1 MNLLDG
7 LTCTVV
13 VRGTDPVLRDHRVHG
28 TRILPGVSFLDM
40 IYRILRARGVDTSRV
55 ELRRVL
61 FRNPVAA
68 GPDFD
73 TELRL
78 EFSAD
83 AEGHRILVTGT
94 RRPTGETEPVL
105 DCRLHLDVPFPAEA
119 VDLPALRA
127 GLPRTADMADL
138 YALVRRTG
146 IEHGAFMR
154 ARGTLHVGDRELLAD
169 LALDPEAAAYADYF
183 HLHPA
188 ALDSSTLLPTQFAAA
203 GAGEG
208 ARPYIPMLIDSFRAR
223 GPLGSRTL
231 VHATP
236 PRATGPDGDLTT
248 CDLRFLDADGAVRLW
263 LRGLTSKRV
272 REEDAIT
279 RLEGAPRAA
288 APAAAAQAGPAPDRR
303 TAASLV
309 RGLLAERLGRTAFD
323 EEAGFYELGLDSTAL
338 LGIAADLERAYGT
351 DFSPTLLFEHSTFD
365 DLVAYLG
372 AYELPAGGARPAAGA
387 PQEHAADEDAGG
399 DAPAEVVWFEPRW
412 RDAPL
417 PPAPVPAPQ
426 PAPVLTVDPRTGYD
440 AEALLTGHGAA
451 DVLWVPADPHDVEG
465 EAVALTRFAAALL
478 RTRRGPARIV
488 CHVPPGAEASAV
500 SGLLHTLRR
509 EQPGVRAAVVCSPE
523 RADALAELAAGV
535 PDTEVRYEAGGRQV
549 REVVP
554 VPAPDRPAALR
565 DRGVYLITGGLGGV
579 GLSLARHL
587 ARTVRARL
595 VLCGRTAG
603 DSARTAALTAELTTL
618 GAEVQVVAAD
628 VSRAEDVHRVVGLAL
643 SRYGALHGVVHAA
656 GVLRDGLVAGKSAAD
671 VRAVLA
677 PKVTG
682 ARLLYEATREAG
694 PDFLV
699 LCSSTAGAWGNRG
712 QADYACANAFLDR
725 FAEGRPGVVSIG
737 WPAWSDGGMP
747 LDDRALRRMGLRG
760 MDTPTAVDIM
770 LRAVGSGRPHLVALV
785 GSASEITER
794 FTPAVPSAPAAPA
807 VPSAPA
813 PAPAAPAAPEAA
825 ASGAAAPASHPPA
838 APDRAG
844 DADGADDAIAV
855 VGISGRYPGARTLD
869 AFWENLKA
877 GRDGITEVPADRW
890 DHRAIHS
897 DAKGVPGR
905 SYGRWGGFVDGID
918 EFDAAFFHISPNE
931 AAVLDP
937 QERLFLQEAWH
948 AFEEAGH
955 APSAWRGRSVGV
967 FAGVMY
973 NQYQLHGAG
982 GEPGLVPSSFSAS
995 IANRVSYFLDLKGP
1009 SIALDTMCSSS
1020 LTALHLAVE
1029 AIRRGA
1035 CEAALAGG
1043 VNLHVHPN
1051 KYLLLSQ
1058 SSFLST
1064 DGRCRAFGEGG
1075 DGYVPGEGVGVV
1087 LLRPLRDALR
1097 DGDHVHAVIRGTAL
1111 NHGGRTGGFSVPDP
1125 ASQAALVRDSLT
1137 AAGVDPADLGYL
1149 EAHGTGTS
1157 LGDPIEITALERA
1170 FDALGAGRGPWPIG
1184 SVKSNIGHL
1193 ESAAGIAALTK
1204 VVLQM
1209 RHRTLAPSL
1218 HAERLNPAVDWEG
1231 SRFRVQR
1238 TPAPWNA
1245 PAGAPL
1251 TAAVSSFG
1259 AGGANAHVVL
1269 AEHPAV
1275 PGPQAPEEDRPRL
1288 FVLSAKD
1295 AARLDETV
1303 AGMLAHLDRADRA
1316 DRGADPALLER
1327 IITEAVGL
1335 RADPGEPFAELGLD
1349 YPRLTALARRVEE
1362 EFGVRLPIDAGTT
1375 PAELAH
1381 RLAGA
1386 GAGSGT
1392 GTDPAALAFTLWS
1405 GRDHLDERLAVV
1417 ATTAAEFAEALR
1429 TGKGCHR
1436 GRRRRGAAPVHGGD
1450 LHELARA
1457 WVDGAA
1463 ITLPAP
1469 DRPRR
1474 LSLPGYPFARDRHW
1488 VATTRTPS
1496 AAPPDAPQEVEL
1508 PDGHVFGERISPA
1521 RQPWLADHTV
1531 DGAVLV
1537 PGTYFVDLALRAGA
1551 RLNCPR
1557 IAELVTH
1564 TPLAATEA
1572 DLRLVADLP
1581 GPDGTRA
1588 FAVHART
1595 GEGGWTSHVTG
1606 VLSPSPEE
1614 PPAPAAVPADAEEID
1629 VTGLYRTLTGY
1640 GPAFRGLH
1648 GARRTADAVFADIAV
1663 PGAAAGGAPGAHALH
1678 PVLLDAALH
1687 TVALTSALDGDSPYL
1702 PFAWSGVRVHAP
1714 AATAAR
1720 VRLVHHR
1727 PDTVGLL
1734 LTDQAGAPVASVD
1747 SVVLRRA
1754 GAPDEPLHHVE
1765 WLPVEAPE
1773 PPPGA
1778 RCAVVGPDPE
1788 GIGAALEAAGA
1799 EVVRAADLDALA
1811 DVPPVVVLPVPAAPA
1826 GPAEASRAARALAA
1840 EVLDR
1845 LRQWLDGRRFASAR
1859 LVFATTAPGP
1869 ATAAAWGLVRSAQ
1882 SEHPGRFGLVDAED
1896 PAPLLRALGS
1906 DEPHLRLCDGQVLGA
1921 RLVRVPAAPAAPAPA
1936 PLAEGTVLVTGASG
1950 ALAGPV
1956 VRHLVERHGVRD
1968 LLLVSRSGAVPA
1980 GLDGLDARVESAAC
1994 DVADR
1999 AALRTLLAGRRVAM
2013 AVHAAGVLDDGVV
2026 TALDAARLERVLRP
2040 KTEGAAHLAELL
2052 PEAQLVLFSSAAG
2065 VLGGPGQGNYAAAN
2079 AFLDAL
2085 ARQHAAAGRRAVSV
2099 AWGPWALD
2107 AGMAADRDRLARGGI
2122 EPLPTGAALALLDAA
2137 LAGPHPAVTAL
2148 RLARGPAT
2156 AVPHVLRSL
2165 VRTPEA
2171 APAADPGLAG
2181 LAPDERRARLSA
2193 LVRGQAAAVLGYA
2206 DAGRIE
2212 SDRSFQELGFDSLS
2226 SIEFRNRLGAAL
2238 GLTLE
2243 ATLVFDHPTP
2253 ADLAAHLDERF
2264 AGESGATDL
2273 PTLFAAFDR
2282 LAAALTA
2289 AAADDVSRDRT
2300 AERVRGLLDQLTPR
2314 TATESV
2320 TAFASATDD
2329 EVFALIDAELG
2340 SPLPGLEERSR

>member
-1 MNLLDG
+1 MNPLDG
-7 LTCTVV
+7 LTCSVV

-73 TELRL
+73 TELRV
-78 EFSAD
+78 EFTAD
-83 AEGHRILVTGT
+83 ADADADGYRVSVTGT

-119 VDLPALRA
+119 VDLSALRA
-127 GLPRTADMADL
+127 GMPRTADMADL

-146 IEHGAFMR
+146 IEHGEFMR
-154 ARGTLHVGDRELLAD
+154 ARGTLRVGDRELLAD
-169 LALDPEAAAYADYF
+169 LSLGPEAAAYADYF

-188 ALDSSTLLPTQFAAA
+188 ALDSSTLLPTQFATA
-203 GAGEG
+203 GAGTA

-223 GPLGSRTL
+223 GPVGDRTL

-236 PRATGPDGDLTT
+236 PRATGPAGDLTT
-248 CDLRFLDADGAVRLW
+248 CDLRFLDADGGVLLW

-279 RLEGAPRAA
+279 RLDGSPRAA
-288 APAAAAQAGPAPDRR
+288 EPSGTAPSGAMPFGE
-303 TAASLV
+303 TSASLV
-309 RGLLAERLGRTAFD
+309 HGLLAERLGRAEFD

-338 LGIAADLERAYGT
+338 LGMAADLERAYGT
-351 DFSPTLLFEHSTFD
+351 DFSPTLLFEHSSFAA
-365 DLVAYLG
+365 LVEYLG
-372 AYELPAGGARPAAGA
+372 AYELPEGGARQGVGA
-387 PQEHAADEDAGG
+387 PQEQGVREDV
-399 DAPAEVVWFEPRW
+399 PAEVVWFEPHW

-417 PPAPVPAPQ
+417 PPAPAPAP
-426 PAPVLTVDPRTGYD
+426 ASVLTVDARTARD
-440 AEALLTGHGAA
+440 WAALLTEHDAS
-451 DVLWVPADPHDVEG
+451 DVLWTPADSQDVEG
-465 EAVALTRFAAALL
+465 EAVALTGFAAALL
-478 RTRRGPARIV
+478 GNRRSPVRIV
-488 CHVPPGAEASAV
+488 CHLPLGAAASAV
-500 SGLLHTLRR
+500 AGLLRTLHR

-535 PDTEVRYEAGGRQV
+535 PDGEVRYEAGRRMV
-549 REVVP
+549 REILP
-554 VPAPDRPAALR
+554 TPAPAHPARLR
-565 DRGVYLITGGLGGV
+565 ERGVYLITGGLGGV

-595 VLCGRTAG
+595 VLCGRTAN
-603 DSARTAALTAELTTL
+603 DSAATAALSAELTAL
-618 GAEVQVVAAD
+618 GAEVQVVGAD
-628 VSRAEDVHRVVGLAL
+628 VSRAEDVRRVVDGAL
-643 SRYGALHGVVHAA
+643 SRFGALDGVVHAA
-656 GVLRDGLVAGKSAAD
+656 GVLRDGLIAGKSAAD

-682 ARLLYEATREAG
+682 TRLLYEATRDLG
-694 PDFLV
+694 LDFLV
-699 LCSSTAGAWGNRG
+699 LCSSTAAAWGNQG
-712 QADYACANAFLDR
+712 QADYACANAFLDG
-725 FAEGRPGVVSIG
+725 FAEGKPGVVSIG
-737 WPAWSDGGMP
+737 WPGWSDGGMR
-747 LDDRALRRMGLRG
+747 LDDRALRRMGLKA

-770 LRAVGSGRPHLVALV
+770 LRAAGSGRPHLVALV
-785 GSASEITER
+785 GSAAEITER
-794 FTPAVPSAPAAPA
+794 FTPAVPVPA
-807 VPSAPA
+807 VPAAAVTAVTAPA
-813 PAPAAPAAPEAA
+813 TPLP
-825 ASGAAAPASHPPA
+825 G
-838 APDRAG
+838 APDGTG
-844 DADGADDAIAV
+844 DEDDAIAV

-869 AFWENLKA
+869 EFWENLKA

-897 DAKGVPGR
+897 DSKGVPGR

-918 EFDAAFFHISPNE
+918 EFDAVFFHISPNE

-973 NQYQLHGAG
+973 NQYQLHGVRE
-982 GEPGLVPSSFSAS
+982 EPGLVPSSFSAS

-1029 AIRRGA
+1029 AIRRGE

-1111 NHGGRTGGFSVPDP
+1111 NHGGHTGGFSVPDP

-1137 AAGVDPADLGYL
+1137 GAGVDPADLGYL

-1157 LGDPIEITALERA
+1157 LGDPIEVTALERA
-1170 FDALGAGRGPWPIG
+1170 FDAVGAGRGPWPIG

-1209 RHRTLAPSL
+1209 RHRELVPSL
-1218 HAERLNPAVDWEG
+1218 HAEPLNPAVDWAG

-1238 TPAPWNA
+1238 TLEPWN
-1245 PAGAPL
+1245 PPTGAPL
-1251 TAAVSSFG
+1251 TAAISSFG

-1269 AEHPAV
+1269 AEHPVARDS
-1275 PGPQAPEEDRPRL
+1275 QAPEEDRPRL

-1295 AARLDETV
+1295 ATRLDETV
-1303 AGMLAHLDRADRA
+1303 ARLLAHLDRDGRRA
-1316 DRGADPALLER
+1316 GPDALQR
-1327 IITEAVGL
+1327 ILTEVVGFPV
-1335 RADPGEPFAELGLD
+1335 DPGEPLAELGLD
-1349 YPRLTALARRVEE
+1349 YPRLSRLARRVEV
-1362 EFGVRLPIDAGTT
+1362 EFGVRLRVDGGTT
-1375 PAELAH
+1375 PAELTR
-1381 RLAGA
+1381 RLT
-1386 GAGSGT
+1386 GT
-1392 GTDPAALAFTLWS
+1392 GGGVDPAALAFTLWS

-1417 ATTAAEFAEALR
+1417 ATTTAEFADALR
-1429 TGKGCHR
+1429 TGTGWHR
-1436 GRRRRGAAPVHGGD
+1436 GRRRRSAAPVHGDD
-1450 LHELARA
+1450 LRELARG
-1457 WVDGAA
+1457 WVEGAA
-1463 ITLPAP
+1463 ISLPAP
-1469 DRPRR
+1469 DRPQR
-1474 LSLPGYPFARDRHW
+1474 LSLPGYPFARERHW
-1488 VATTRTPS
+1488 VDTTRTPS
-1496 AAPPDAPQEVEL
+1496 GSSPGAAEEVEL
-1508 PDGHVFGERISPA
+1508 PDGHVFSTRISTA
-1521 RQPWLADHTV
+1521 ERPWLADHTV
-1531 DGAVLV
+1531 DGVVLV

-1551 RLNCPR
+1551 RLHCPR

-1564 TPLAATEA
+1564 TPLASCVA
-1572 DLRLVADLP
+1572 DLRLVVDLAE
-1581 GPDGTRA
+1581 PDGTRA
-1588 FAVHART
+1588 FRIHART
-1595 GEGGWTSHVTG
+1595 GDGGWTSHATG
-1606 VLSPSPEE
+1606 VLAPAPEE
-1614 PPAPAAVPADAEEID
+1614 PPAAPALPGDAEELD
-1629 VTGLYRTLTGY
+1629 VTRLYATLTGY
-1640 GPAFRGLH
+1640 GPAFRGLRR
-1648 GARRTADAVFADIAV
+1648 AWRTADAVFAEVVV
-1663 PGAAAGGAPGAHALH
+1663 PDGDPGAHALH

-1714 AATAAR
+1714 GATAAR
-1720 VRLVHHR
+1720 VRVVHHR
-1727 PDTVGLL
+1727 ADAVELL
-1734 LTDQAGAPVASVD
+1734 LTDHAGAPVASVD

-1754 GAPDEPLHHVE
+1754 DAPVEPLHHVE
-1765 WLPVEAPE
+1765 WLPVETPE
-1773 PPPGA
+1773 PSPGA
-1778 RCAVVGPDPE
+1778 RYAVVGPDPD
-1788 GIGAALEAAGA
+1788 GIGAALEASGA
-1799 EVVRAADLDALA
+1799 QLVRAEELDALA
-1811 DVPPVVVLPVPAAPA
+1811 DVPPVVVLPVPAAPSGA
-1826 GPAEASRAARALAA
+1826 AEGASAARALTT
-1840 EVLDR
+1840 EVLGR
-1845 LRQWLDGRRFASAR
+1845 LQQWLSDQRFASAR
-1859 LVFATTAPGP
+1859 LVLLTTAPGL

-1882 SEHPGRFGLVDAED
+1882 SEHPGRFGLVDAVD
-1896 PAPLLRALGS
+1896 LAPLHRALGS
-1906 DEPHLRLCDGQVLGA
+1906 DEPHLRLLDGRVLGA
-1921 RLVRVPAAPAAPAPA
+1921 RLVRVPAAAPAPE
-1936 PLAEGTVLVTGASG
+1936 PRPTGTVLVTGASG

-1968 LLLVSRSGAVPA
+1968 LLLVSRSGRVPA
-1980 GLDGLDARVESAAC
+1980 GLAGLDARVEAAAC

-1999 AALRTLLAGRRVAM
+1999 AALETLLAGRRVTM

-2026 TALDAARLERVLRP
+2026 TALDAERLERVLRP
-2040 KTEGAAHLAELL
+2040 KTEGAAHLDELL
-2052 PEAQLVLFSSAAG
+2052 PEAELVLFSSVAG

-2085 ARQHAAAGRRAVSV
+2085 ARQRAASGRRAVSV

-2122 EPLPTGAALALLDAA
+2122 EPLPTEAALGLLDAA
-2137 LAGPHPAVTAL
+2137 LAGPHPAVTVL
-2148 RLARGPAT
+2148 RLGRGPA
-2156 AVPHVLRSL
+2156 AVVPHVLRSL
-2165 VRTPEA
+2165 VRTPA
-2171 APAADPGLAG
+2171 AAGVADPGLAHLG
-2181 LAPDERRARLSA
+2181 PDERRARLSA

-2206 DAGRIE
+2206 DATMIE

-2226 SIEFRNRLGAAL
+2226 SIEFRNRLGAAV
-2238 GLTLE
+2238 GLSLE

-2253 ADLAAHLDERF
+2253 ADLVTHLDERF
-2264 AGESGATDL
+2264 AGESEATDL

-2289 AAADDVSRDRT
+2289 AATDDVSRDRT
-2300 AERVRGLLDQLTPR
+2300 ADRVRGLLDHLTPH
-2314 TATESV
+2314 TATEPV
-2320 TAFASATDD
+2320 TTFASATDD

>member
-1 MNLLDG
+1 MNALDG

-68 GPDFD
+68 GPDFE
-73 TELRL
+73 TELRV
-78 EFSAD
+78 EFAAD
-83 AEGHRILVTGT
+83 AGAHRVSVTGI
-94 RRPTGETEPVL
+94 RRPSGETEPVL
-105 DCRLHLDVPFPAEA
+105 DCRLHLDVPFPAET
-119 VDLPALRA
+119 VDLSALRA
-127 GLPRTADMADL
+127 GTPRTADMADL

-146 IEHGAFMR
+146 IEHGEFMR
-154 ARGTLHVGDRELLAD
+154 ARGTLHVGDDELLAD
-169 LALDPEAAAYADYF
+169 LSLGPEAAAYADYF

-188 ALDSSTLLPTQFAAA
+188 ALDSSTLLPTQFATATA
-203 GAGEG
+203 GAGAG
-208 ARPYIPMLIDSFRAR
+208 AGAGRPYIPMLIDSFRAR
-223 GPLGSRTL
+223 GPVGARTL

-236 PRATGPDGDLTT
+236 PRATGPAGDLTT
-248 CDLRFLDADGAVRLW
+248 CDLRFLDADGGVLLS

-279 RLEGAPRAA
+279 RLDGHPRAA
-288 APAAAAQAGPAPDRR
+288 EPAPAAPEGAATTGE

-309 RGLLAERLGRTAFD
+309 RGLLAERLGRTEFD

-351 DFSPTLLFEHSTFD
+351 DFSPTLLFEHSSSAA
-365 DLVAYLG
+365 LVEHLG
-372 AYELPAGGARPAAGA
+372 AYALPEGGSRRTGGAPR
-387 PQEHAADEDAGG
+387 DEDDVRE
-399 DAPAEVVWFEPRW
+399 DAPAEVVWFEPHW

-417 PPAPVPAPQ
+417 PPASAPAP
-426 PAPVLTVDPRTGYD
+426 ASVLAVDASTRRD
-440 AEALLTGHGAA
+440 WAALLTEQDAS
-451 DVLWVPADPHDVEG
+451 DVLWTPADPQDVEG
-465 EAVALTRFAAALL
+465 EAVLLTGFAAAVL
-478 RTRRGPARIV
+478 RTRRGPVRIV
-488 CHVPPGAEASAV
+488 CHLPLGAAASAV
-500 SGLLHTLRR
+500 TGLLRTLHR
-509 EQPGVRAAVVCSPE
+509 EQPGVRAAVVCSAE

-535 PDTEVRYEAGGRQV
+535 PDAEVRYEAGRRLV
-549 REVVP
+549 REILP
-554 VPAPDRPAALR
+554 VPAPDRPARLR
-565 DRGVYLITGGLGGV
+565 ERGVYLITGGLGGV
-579 GLSLARHL
+579 GLALARYL

-595 VLCGRTAG
+595 VLCGRTAAG
-603 DSARTAALTAELTTL
+603 SPAAAALSAELAAL
-618 GAEVQVVAAD
+618 GAEVEVVGAD
-628 VSRAEDVHRVVGLAL
+628 VSRAEDVRRLVDRAL
-643 SRYGALHGVVHAA
+643 TRFGALHGVVHAA
-656 GVLRDGLVAGKSAAD
+656 GVLRDGMIAGKSAAD

-682 ARLLYEATREAG
+682 TRLLYEATRPLG
-694 PDFLV
+694 LDFLV
-699 LCSSTAGAWGNRG
+699 LCSSTAAAWGNQG
-712 QADYACANAFLDR
+712 QADYACANAFLDG
-725 FAEGRPGVVSIG
+725 FAQDRPGVVSIG
-737 WPAWSDGGMP
+737 WPGWSDGGMR
-747 LDDRALRRMGLRG
+747 LDDRALRRMGLTA

-785 GSASEITER
+785 GSAAEITER
-794 FTPAVPSAPAAPA
+794 FTPAAPVVA
-807 VPSAPA
+807 VTPEPA
-813 PAPAAPAAPEAA
+813 PATPVPEL
-825 ASGAAAPASHPPA
+825 SGGTHTNTNT
-838 APDRAG
+838 DTGTGTGTGTG
-844 DADGADDAIAV
+844 DEDDAIAI

-869 AFWENLKA
+869 AFWENLRA

-918 EFDAAFFHISPNE
+918 EFDAVFFHISPNE

-955 APSAWRGRSVGV
+955 APSTWRGRAVGV

-973 NQYQLHGAG
+973 NQYQLHGVRE
-982 GEPGLVPSSFSAS
+982 EPGLVPSSFSAS

-1029 AIRRGA
+1029 AIRRGE

-1064 DGRCRAFGEGG
+1064 DGRCRSFGEGG

-1111 NHGGRTGGFSVPDP
+1111 NHGGHTGGFSVPDP
-1125 ASQAALVRDSLT
+1125 ASQAALVRDSIT
-1137 AAGVDPADLGYL
+1137 AAGVAPDDLGYL

-1170 FDALGAGRGPWPIG
+1170 FDAVGAGRGPWPIG
-1184 SVKSNIGHL
+1184 SVKSNVGHL

-1209 RHRTLAPSL
+1209 RHRELVPSL
-1218 HAERLNPAVDWEG
+1218 HADPLNPAVNWAA

-1238 TPAPWNA
+1238 ALEPWNP

-1251 TAAVSSFG
+1251 TAAISSFG

-1269 AEHPAV
+1269 SEHPV
-1275 PGPQAPEEDRPRL
+1275 PRGPQAPEGDRPRL

-1295 AARLDETV
+1295 AARLDESV
-1303 AGMLAHLDRADRA
+1303 AQLLAHLDRAG
-1316 DRGADPALLER
+1316 RGAEPDALER
-1327 IITEAVGL
+1327 ILTEVVGFPV
-1335 RADPGEPFAELGLD
+1335 DPGEPFAELGLD
-1349 YPRLTALARRVEE
+1349 YPRLSRLARRIEE
-1362 EFGVRLPIDAGTT
+1362 EFGVRIRVDGGTT
-1375 PAELAH
+1375 PAELTA

-1386 GAGSGT
+1386 GSAV
-1392 GTDPAALAFTLWS
+1392 DPAALAFTLWS

-1417 ATTAAEFAEALR
+1417 ATTTAEFADALR
-1429 TGKGCHR
+1429 TGTGCHR
-1436 GRRRRGAAPVHGGD
+1436 GRRRRSAAPARGD
-1450 LHELARA
+1450 DLRELAAA
-1457 WVDGAA
+1457 WAEGAA
-1463 ITLPAP
+1463 ITLPVP

-1474 LSLPGYPFARDRHW
+1474 ISLPGYPFARERHW
-1488 VATTRTPS
+1488 VDTGRTPS
-1496 AAPPDAPQEVEL
+1496 GSSPGAAGPLEAVEL
-1508 PDGHVFGERISPA
+1508 PDGHVFSTRISTA
-1521 RQPWLADHTV
+1521 ERPWLADHTV

-1537 PGTYFVDLALRAGA
+1537 PGTYFVDLALQGGA
-1551 RLNCPR
+1551 RLHCPR

-1564 TPLAATEA
+1564 TPLACDEA
-1572 DLRLVADLP
+1572 ELRLVVDLAE
-1581 GPDGTRA
+1581 PDGTRA
-1588 FAVHART
+1588 FRIHART
-1595 GEGGWTSHVTG
+1595 GDAGWTSHVTG
-1606 VLSPSPEE
+1606 VLAPAPEE
-1614 PPAPAAVPADAEEID
+1614 APATPALPADAEELD
-1629 VTGLYRTLTGY
+1629 VTRLYEKLTGY
-1640 GPAFRGLH
+1640 GPAFRGL
-1648 GARRTADAVFADIAV
+1648 RRAWRTGDAVFAEVVV
-1663 PGAAAGGAPGAHALH
+1663 PDGVPAADPGAHALH

-1714 AATAAR
+1714 GATAAR
-1720 VRLVHHR
+1720 VRVTHHR
-1727 PDTVGLL
+1727 PDAVELR
-1734 LTDQAGAPVASVD
+1734 LTDHTGAPVASVD

-1754 GAPDEPLHHVE
+1754 DAPAEPLHHVE
-1765 WLPVEAPE
+1765 WLPVAIPE
-1773 PPPGA
+1773 PSPAA
-1778 RCAVVGPDPE
+1778 RYAVVGADPD
-1788 GIGAALEAAGA
+1788 GFGAALEAAGA
-1799 EVVRAADLDALA
+1799 QLVRAADLDALT
-1811 DVPPVVVLPVPAAPA
+1811 DVPPVVVLPVAAVPSGA
-1826 GPAEASRAARALAA
+1826 SEEAAARALTT
-1840 EVLDR
+1840 EVLGR
-1845 LRQWLDGRRFASAR
+1845 LQQWLADQRFASAR
-1859 LVFATTAPGP
+1859 LVLVTAAPGP

-1896 PAPLLRALGS
+1896 LAPLHRALGS
-1906 DEPHLRLCDGQVLGA
+1906 DEPHLRLLDGQVLGA
-1921 RLVRVPAAPAAPAPA
+1921 RLVRVPAGAPATGPRPA
-1936 PLAEGTVLVTGASG
+1936 GTVLVTGASG

-1968 LLLVSRSGAVPA
+1968 LLLVSRSGRAPA
-1980 GLDGLDARVESAAC
+1980 GLDGLDARVETAAC

-1999 AALRTLLAGRRVAM
+1999 AALETLLAGRRVTM

-2026 TALDAARLERVLRP
+2026 TALDAERLERVLRP
-2040 KTEGAAHLAELL
+2040 KTAGAAHLDALL
-2052 PEAQLVLFSSAAG
+2052 PDAELVLFSSVAG

-2085 ARQHAAAGRRAVSV
+2085 ARQRAASGRRAVSV

-2122 EPLPTGAALALLDAA
+2122 EPLPTEVALGLLDAA

-2148 RLARGPAT
+2148 RLVRGPAT

-2165 VRTPEA
+2165 LRAPEA
-2171 APAADPGLAG
+2171 APAADPGLAHLG
-2181 LAPDERRARLSA
+2181 PDERRARLSA

-2206 DAGRIE
+2206 DAAMIE

-2226 SIEFRNRLGAAL
+2226 SIEFRNRLGAAV
-2238 GLTLE
+2238 GLSLE

-2253 ADLAAHLDERF
+2253 ADLVAHLDERF
-2264 AGESGATDL
+2264 AGASEATDL

-2289 AAADDVSRDRT
+2289 AATDEVSRDRT
-2300 AERVRGLLDQLTPR
+2300 AERVRGLLDHLTPH
-2314 TATESV
+2314 TATEPV
-2320 TAFASATDD
+2320 IGFAQATDD

>member
-1 MNLLDG
+1 MTLLDG
-7 LTCTVV
+7 LTCSVV

-73 TELRL
+73 TELRV
-78 EFSAD
+78 EFAAD
-83 AEGHRILVTGT
+83 ADGYRVSVTGT
-94 RRPTGETEPVL
+94 RRPSGETEPVL

-119 VDLPALRA
+119 VDLSALRA
-127 GLPRTADMADL
+127 GLPLEADMADL

-146 IEHGAFMR
+146 IEHGEFMR
-154 ARGTLHVGDRELLAD
+154 ARGTLHVGEQELLAD
-169 LALDPEAAAYADYF
+169 LSLGPEAAAYAEYF

-188 ALDSSTLLPTQFAAA
+188 ALDSSTLLPTQFATA
-203 GAGEG
+203 GAGEA

-223 GPLGSRTL
+223 GPVGDRTL

-236 PRATGPDGDLTT
+236 PRATGPAGDLTT
-248 CDLRFLDADGAVRLW
+248 CDLRFFDADGGVLLW

-279 RLEGAPRAA
+279 RLDGPARAA
-288 APAAAAQAGPAPDRR
+288 EPSGIAPAGAALDGE
-303 TAASLV
+303 TTASLV
-309 RGLLAERLGRTAFD
+309 RGLLAERLGRDGFD

-351 DFSPTLLFEHSTFD
+351 DFSPTLLFEHSSFEA
-365 DLVAYLG
+365 LVEYLG
-372 AYELPAGGARPAAGA
+372 GYELPEGGAREAAGA
-387 PQEHAADEDAGG
+387 PQEQDVPEDVRE
-399 DAPAEVVWFEPRW
+399 DVPAEVVWFAPRW

-417 PPAPVPAPQ
+417 PPAPAPDPA
-426 PAPVLTVDPRTGYD
+426 AVLTVDARTGRD
-440 AEALLTGHGAA
+440 WAALLTGHDAG
-451 DVLWVPADPHDVEG
+451 DVLWTPADPQDVEG
-465 EAVALTRFAAALL
+465 EAVALTGFAAALL
-478 RTRRGPARIV
+478 RNRRSPVRIV
-488 CHVPPGAEASAV
+488 CHLPLGAAASAV
-500 SGLLHTLRR
+500 SGLLRTLHR

-535 PDTEVRYEAGGRQV
+535 PDMEVRYEAGRRQV
-549 REVVP
+549 REILP
-554 VPAPDRPAALR
+554 APAPDRPARLR
-565 DRGVYLITGGLGGV
+565 ERGVYLITGGLGGV

-603 DSARTAALTAELTTL
+603 DSARTAALSAELTAL
-618 GAEVQVVAAD
+618 GAEVQVVGAD
-628 VSRAEDVHRVVGLAL
+628 ICRAEDVRRVVDLAL
-643 SRYGALHGVVHAA
+643 SRFGALDGVVHAA
-656 GVLRDGLVAGKSAAD
+656 GVLRDGLIAGKSAAD
-671 VRAVLA
+671 IRAVLA

-682 ARLLYEATREAG
+682 TRLLYEATRDLG
-694 PDFLV
+694 LDFLV
-699 LCSSTAGAWGNRG
+699 LCSSTAAAWGNQG

-725 FAEGRPGVVSIG
+725 FAEGKPGVVSIG
-737 WPAWSDGGMP
+737 WPGWSDGGMP
-747 LDDRALRRMGLRG
+747 LDDRALRRMGLRA

-770 LRAVGSGRPHLVALV
+770 LRAAGSGRPHLVALV
-785 GSASEITER
+785 GSAAEITER
-794 FTPAVPSAPAAPA
+794 FTPAV
-807 VPSAPA
+807 
-813 PAPAAPAAPEAA
+813 AAPAAAVPAVPEAA
-825 ASGAAAPASHPPA
+825 VTAVTAPATSQPA
-838 APDRAG
+838 ACDGTG
-844 DADGADDAIAV
+844 DEDDAIAV

-869 AFWENLKA
+869 EFWENLKD

-918 EFDAAFFHISPNE
+918 EFDAVFFHISPNE

-973 NQYQLHGAG
+973 NQYQLHGVRA
-982 GEPGLVPSSFSAS
+982 EPGLVPSSFSAS

-1009 SIALDTMCSSS
+1009 SIALDSMCSSS

-1029 AIRRGA
+1029 AIRRGE

-1111 NHGGRTGGFSVPDP
+1111 NHGGHTGGFSVPDP

-1170 FDALGAGRGPWPIG
+1170 FDAVGAGRGPWPIG

-1209 RHRTLAPSL
+1209 RHRALAPSL
-1218 HAERLNPAVDWEG
+1218 HAEPLNPAVDWAG

-1238 TPAPWNA
+1238 TLEPWNPPADA
-1245 PAGAPL
+1245 PR
-1251 TAAVSSFG
+1251 TAAISSFG

-1269 AEHPAV
+1269 AEHPLAR
-1275 PGPQAPEEDRPRL
+1275 GPQAPEEARPQL

-1295 AARLDETV
+1295 ATRLDETV
-1303 AGMLAHLDRADRA
+1303 ARMLAHLDRAG
-1316 DRGADPALLER
+1316 RGAGPEALER
-1327 IITEAVGL
+1327 ILTEVVGFPV
-1335 RADPGEPFAELGLD
+1335 DPGEPFAELGLD
-1349 YPRLTALARRVEE
+1349 YPRLTRLARRIEE
-1362 EFGVRLPIDAGTT
+1362 ECGVRLHVDGGTT
-1375 PAELAH
+1375 PAELTR
-1381 RLAGA
+1381 RLT
-1386 GAGSGT
+1386 GT
-1392 GTDPAALAFTLWS
+1392 GGGVDPAALAFTLWS

-1417 ATTAAEFAEALR
+1417 ATTTAEFADALR
-1429 TGKGCHR
+1429 TGTGRYR
-1436 GRRRRGAAPVHGGD
+1436 GRRHRSAAPVHGDD
-1450 LHELARA
+1450 LHELARG
-1457 WVDGAA
+1457 WVEGAA
-1463 ITLPAP
+1463 VSLPAP

-1474 LSLPGYPFARDRHW
+1474 LSLPGYPFARERHW
-1488 VATTRTPS
+1488 VTTTRTPS
-1496 AAPPDAPQEVEL
+1496 GSSPGAAEEVEL
-1508 PDGHVFGERISPA
+1508 PDGHVFSERLSTA
-1521 RQPWLADHTV
+1521 EQPWLADHTV
-1531 DGAVLV
+1531 DGVVLV
-1537 PGTYFVDLALRAGA
+1537 PGTYFIDLALRAGA
-1551 RLNCPR
+1551 RLHCPR

-1564 TPLAATEA
+1564 TPLASGEA
-1572 DLRLVADLP
+1572 DLRLVADLAE
-1581 GPDGTRA
+1581 PDGTRA
-1588 FAVHART
+1588 FRIHART
-1595 GEGGWTSHVTG
+1595 GDGGWTSHVTG
-1606 VLSPSPEE
+1606 VLAPAPEE
-1614 PPAPAAVPADAEEID
+1614 PEASPALPADAEELD
-1629 VTGLYRTLTGY
+1629 VTRLYETLTGY
-1640 GPAFRGLH
+1640 GPAFRGLRR
-1648 GARRTADAVFADIAV
+1648 AWRTADAAFADVAV
-1663 PGAAAGGAPGAHALH
+1663 PDGVADSGPGAHALH
-1678 PVLLDAALH
+1678 PALLDAALH

-1714 AATAAR
+1714 GATAAR

-1727 PDTVGLL
+1727 ADAVGLL
-1734 LTDQAGAPVASVD
+1734 LTDHAGAPVASVD

-1754 GAPDEPLHHVE
+1754 DAPAEPLHQVE
-1765 WLPVEAPE
+1765 WLPVETPE
-1773 PPPGA
+1773 PSPGA
-1778 RCAVVGPDPE
+1778 RYAVVGPDPE
-1788 GIGAALEAAGA
+1788 GIGAALAASGA
-1799 EVVRAADLDALA
+1799 RLVRAADLDALT
-1811 DVPPVVVLPVPAAPA
+1811 DVPPVVVLPVQAAPSGA
-1826 GPAEASRAARALAA
+1826 AEGAAAARALTT
-1840 EVLDR
+1840 EVLG
-1845 LRQWLDGRRFASAR
+1845 LLQQWLAGRRFASAR
-1859 LVFATTAPGP
+1859 LVLVTTAPGL

-1882 SEHPGRFGLVDAED
+1882 SEHPGSFGLVDAED
-1896 PAPLLRALGS
+1896 LAPLPRALGS
-1906 DEPHLRLCDGQVLGA
+1906 DEPHLRLVDGRVLGA
-1921 RLVRVPAAPAAPAPA
+1921 RLVRVPAAGPAPA
-1936 PLAEGTVLVTGASG
+1936 PRPAGTVLVTGASG

-1968 LLLVSRSGAVPA
+1968 LLLVSRSGRVPA
-1980 GLDGLDARVESAAC
+1980 GLADLDARVEAAAC

-1999 AALRTLLAGRRVAM
+1999 AALLTLLAGRRVTM

-2026 TALDAARLERVLRP
+2026 TALDADRLERVLRP
-2040 KTEGAAHLAELL
+2040 KTDGAAHLADLL
-2052 PEAQLVLFSSAAG
+2052 PEAELVLFSSVAG

-2085 ARQHAAAGRRAVSV
+2085 ARQRAAAGRRAVSV

-2107 AGMAADRDRLARGGI
+2107 EGMAADRDRLARGGI

-2148 RLARGPAT
+2148 RLGRGPA
-2156 AVPHVLRSL
+2156 AVVPHVLRSL
-2165 VRTPEA
+2165 VRTAAA
-2171 APAADPGLAG
+2171 APAADPGLARLG
-2181 LAPDERRARLSA
+2181 PDERRARLSA

-2206 DAGRIE
+2206 DAGLIE

-2226 SIEFRNRLGAAL
+2226 SIEFRNRLGTAV
-2238 GLTLE
+2238 GLSLE

-2253 ADLAAHLDERF
+2253 ADLVTHLDERF
-2264 AGESGATDL
+2264 TGESGATDL

-2289 AAADDVSRDRT
+2289 AATDDVSRDRT
-2300 AERVRGLLDQLTPR
+2300 ADRVRGLLDHLTPH
-2314 TATESV
+2314 TATEPA

>member
-1 MNLLDG
+1 MNPLDG
-7 LTCTVV
+7 LICSVV

-73 TELRL
+73 TELRV
-78 EFSAD
+78 EFTAD
-83 AEGHRILVTGT
+83 ADGHRVSVTGT

-119 VDLPALRA
+119 VDLSALRA
-127 GLPRTADMADL
+127 GMPRTADMADL

-146 IEHGAFMR
+146 IEHGEFMR

-169 LALDPEAAAYADYF
+169 LSLGPEAAPYADYF

-188 ALDSSTLLPTQFAAA
+188 ALDSSTLLPTQFATA
-203 GAGEG
+203 GADAA

-223 GPLGSRTL
+223 GPVGARTL

-236 PRATGPDGDLTT
+236 PRATGPAGDLTT
-248 CDLRFLDADGAVRLW
+248 CDLRFLDADGGVLLW

-279 RLEGAPRAA
+279 RLDGSPRAA
-288 APAAAAQAGPAPDRR
+288 EPTGTAPTGTAPTG
-303 TAASLV
+303 TAPTGTAPTGTAPTGTAPTGTVPVGETSASLV
-309 RGLLAERLGRTAFD
+309 RGLLAERLGRAEFD

-351 DFSPTLLFEHSTFD
+351 DFSPTLLFEHSSFGA
-365 DLVAYLG
+365 LVEYLG
-372 AYELPAGGARPAAGA
+372 PYELPEGGARQAVGA
-387 PQEHAADEDAGG
+387 PQEQDVREDV
-399 DAPAEVVWFEPRW
+399 PAEVVWFEPHW

-417 PPAPVPAPQ
+417 PPAPAPAP
-426 PAPVLTVDPRTGYD
+426 ASVLTVDARTSRD
-440 AEALLTGHGAA
+440 WAALLTEHDAS
-451 DVLWVPADPHDVEG
+451 DVLWTPADPQDVEG
-465 EAVALTRFAAALL
+465 EAVALTGFAAALL
-478 RTRRGPARIV
+478 RNRRSPVRIV
-488 CHVPPGAEASAV
+488 CHLPLGAAASAV
-500 SGLLHTLRR
+500 AGLLRTLHR

-535 PDTEVRYEAGGRQV
+535 PDVEVRYEAGRRTV
-549 REVVP
+549 REILP
-554 VPAPDRPAALR
+554 TPAPDHPARLR
-565 DRGVYLITGGLGGV
+565 ERGVYLITGGLGGV

-595 VLCGRTAG
+595 VLCGRTAA
-603 DSARTAALTAELTTL
+603 DSATTAALSAELTAL
-618 GAEVQVVAAD
+618 GAEVEVVGAD
-628 VSRAEDVHRVVGLAL
+628 VSRAEDVRRVVDRTL
-643 SRYGALHGVVHAA
+643 SRFGALDGVVHAA
-656 GVLRDGLVAGKSAAD
+656 GVLRDGLIAGKSAAD

-682 ARLLYEATREAG
+682 TRLLYEATRDLG
-694 PDFLV
+694 LDFLV
-699 LCSSTAGAWGNRG
+699 LCSSTAAAWGNQG
-712 QADYACANAFLDR
+712 QADYACANAFLDG

-737 WPAWSDGGMP
+737 WPGWSEGGMR
-747 LDDRALRRMGLRG
+747 LDDRALRRMGLKA

-770 LRAVGSGRPHLVALV
+770 LRAAGSGRSHLVALV
-785 GSASEITER
+785 GSAAEITER
-794 FTPAVPSAPAAPA
+794 FTPAVPAAAVTAVTAPATPL
-807 VPSAPA
+807 PG
-813 PAPAAPAAPEAA
+813 
-825 ASGAAAPASHPPA
+825 ASDGT
-838 APDRAG
+838 G
-844 DADGADDAIAV
+844 DEDDAIAV

-869 AFWENLKA
+869 EFWENLRA

-897 DAKGVPGR
+897 DSKGVPGR

-918 EFDAAFFHISPNE
+918 EFDAVFFHISPNE

-955 APSAWRGRSVGV
+955 APSAWRGRAVGV

-973 NQYQLHGAG
+973 NQYQLHGVRE
-982 GEPGLVPSSFSAS
+982 EPGLVPSSFSAS

-1029 AIRRGA
+1029 AIRRGE

-1111 NHGGRTGGFSVPDP
+1111 NHGGHTGGFSVPAP

-1137 AAGVDPADLGYL
+1137 GAGVDPADLGYL

-1157 LGDPIEITALERA
+1157 LGDPIEVTALERA
-1170 FDALGAGRGPWPIG
+1170 FDAVGAGRGPWPIG

-1209 RHRTLAPSL
+1209 RHRELAPSL
-1218 HAERLNPAVDWEG
+1218 HAEPLNPAVDWAG

-1238 TPAPWNA
+1238 TLEPWNP
-1245 PAGAPL
+1245 PADAPL
-1251 TAAVSSFG
+1251 TAAISSFG

-1269 AEHPAV
+1269 AEHPVA
-1275 PGPQAPEEDRPRL
+1275 PGPQTSEDNRARL

-1295 AARLDETV
+1295 AARLDESV
-1303 AGMLAHLDRADRA
+1303 ARLLAYLDRAG
-1316 DRGADPALLER
+1316 RGAGPEALER
-1327 IITEAVGL
+1327 ILTEVVGFP
-1335 RADPGEPFAELGLD
+1335 ADPGEPFAELGLD
-1349 YPRLTALARRVEE
+1349 YPRLSRLARRVEE
-1362 EFGVRLPIDAGTT
+1362 EFGVRLHVDGGTT
-1375 PAELAH
+1375 PAELTR
-1381 RLAGA
+1381 RLAG
-1386 GAGSGT
+1386 T
-1392 GTDPAALAFTLWS
+1392 GGGVDPAALAFTLWS

-1417 ATTAAEFAEALR
+1417 ATTTAEFADALR
-1429 TGKGCHR
+1429 TGTGQYR
-1436 GRRRRGAAPVHGGD
+1436 GRRRRSAAPAHGDD
-1450 LHELARA
+1450 LLELARA
-1457 WVDGAA
+1457 WVEGSA
-1463 ITLPAP
+1463 ISPPAP

-1474 LSLPGYPFARDRHW
+1474 LSLPGYPFARERHW
-1488 VATTRTPS
+1488 VDTTRTPS
-1496 AAPPDAPQEVEL
+1496 GSSPGAAEEVEL
-1508 PDGHVFGERISPA
+1508 PDGHVFSTRISTA
-1521 RQPWLADHTV
+1521 EQPWLADHTV
-1531 DGAVLV
+1531 DGVVLV

-1551 RLNCPR
+1551 RLHCPR

-1564 TPLAATEA
+1564 TPLASGEA
-1572 DLRLVADLP
+1572 DLRLVVDLAE
-1581 GPDGTRA
+1581 PDGTRA
-1588 FAVHART
+1588 FRIHART
-1595 GEGGWTSHVTG
+1595 GDGGWTSHVTG
-1606 VLSPSPEE
+1606 VLAPAPEE
-1614 PPAPAAVPADAEEID
+1614 PPAAPVLPGDAEELD
-1629 VTGLYRTLTGY
+1629 VTRLYETLTGY
-1640 GPAFRGLH
+1640 GPAFRGLRR
-1648 GARRTADAVFADIAV
+1648 AWRTADAVFAEVAV
-1663 PGAAAGGAPGAHALH
+1663 PDGDPGAHALH

-1714 AATAAR
+1714 GATAAR
-1720 VRLVHHR
+1720 VRVVHHR
-1727 PDTVGLL
+1727 ADAVELL
-1734 LTDQAGAPVASVD
+1734 LTDHAGAPVASVD

-1754 GAPDEPLHHVE
+1754 DAPAEPLHQVE
-1765 WLPVEAPE
+1765 WLPVETPE
-1773 PPPGA
+1773 PSPGA
-1778 RCAVVGPDPE
+1778 RYAVVGSDPE
-1788 GIGAALEAAGA
+1788 GIGAALEASGA
-1799 EVVRAADLDALA
+1799 QLVRAEDLDALT

-1826 GPAEASRAARALAA
+1826 GAAEAAPAARALTT
-1840 EVLDR
+1840 EVLG
-1845 LRQWLDGRRFASAR
+1845 LLQQWLAGPRFASAR
-1859 LVFATTAPGP
+1859 LVLVTTAPGL

-1896 PAPLLRALGS
+1896 LAPLHRALGS
-1906 DEPHLRLCDGQVLGA
+1906 DEPHLRLLDGRVLGA
-1921 RLVRVPAAPAAPAPA
+1921 RLVRVPAAAPAPE
-1936 PLAEGTVLVTGASG
+1936 PRPDGTVLVTGASG

-1968 LLLVSRSGAVPA
+1968 LLLVSRSGRVPA
-1980 GLDGLDARVESAAC
+1980 GLAGLDARVEAAAC

-1999 AALRTLLAGRRVAM
+1999 AALETLLAGRRVTM

-2026 TALDAARLERVLRP
+2026 TALDAERLERVLRP
-2040 KTEGAAHLAELL
+2040 KTDGAAHLDELL
-2052 PEAQLVLFSSAAG
+2052 PEAELVLFSSVAG

-2085 ARQHAAAGRRAVSV
+2085 ARRRAASGRRAVSV

-2107 AGMAADRDRLARGGI
+2107 EGMAADRDRLARGGI
-2122 EPLPTGAALALLDAA
+2122 EPLPTGAALGLLDAA
-2137 LAGPHPAVTAL
+2137 LAGPHPAVTVL
-2148 RLARGPAT
+2148 RLGRGPA
-2156 AVPHVLRSL
+2156 AVVPHVLRSL
-2165 VRTPEA
+2165 VRTPAA
-2171 APAADPGLAG
+2171 APAADPGLARLG
-2181 LAPDERRARLSA
+2181 PDERRARLSA
-2193 LVRGQAAAVLGYA
+2193 LVRGEAAAVLGYA
-2206 DAGRIE
+2206 DATMIE

-2226 SIEFRNRLGAAL
+2226 SIEFRNRLGTAV
-2238 GLTLE
+2238 GLSLE

-2253 ADLAAHLDERF
+2253 ADLVTHLGERF
-2264 AGESGATDL
+2264 AGESEATDL

-2289 AAADDVSRDRT
+2289 AATDDVSRDRT
-2300 AERVRGLLDQLTPR
+2300 AERVRGLLDHLTPH
-2314 TATESV
+2314 TATEPV

>member
-1 MNLLDG
+1 MNPLDG
-7 LTCTVV
+7 LTCSVV

-40 IYRILRARGVDTSRV
+40 IYRILGARGVDTSRV

-73 TELRL
+73 TELRV
-78 EFSAD
+78 EFTAD
-83 AEGHRILVTGT
+83 ADGYRVSVTGT

-119 VDLPALRA
+119 VDLSALRA
-127 GLPRTADMADL
+127 GMARTADMADL

-146 IEHGAFMR
+146 IEHGEFMR

-169 LALDPEAAAYADYF
+169 LSLGPEAAAYADYF

-188 ALDSSTLLPTQFAAA
+188 ALDSSTLLPTQFATA
-203 GAGEG
+203 GAGAA

-223 GPLGSRTL
+223 GPVGDRTL

-236 PRATGPDGDLTT
+236 PRATGPAGDLTT
-248 CDLRFLDADGAVRLW
+248 CDLRFLDAEGGVLLW

-279 RLEGAPRAA
+279 RLDGSPRGAE
-288 APAAAAQAGPAPDRR
+288 PAGTVPSGAVPVGLS
-303 TAASLV
+303 AASLV
-309 RGLLAERLGRTAFD
+309 RGLLADRLGRPEFD

-338 LGIAADLERAYGT
+338 LGIAADLEQAYGT
-351 DFSPTLLFEHSTFD
+351 DFSPTLLFEHSSFAA
-365 DLVAYLG
+365 LVEYLST
-372 AYELPAGGARPAAGA
+372 YELPDGGGRPTVVA
-387 PQEHAADEDAGG
+387 PQEQDVREDV
-399 DAPAEVVWFEPRW
+399 PAEVVWFEPHW
-412 RDAPL
+412 RAAPL
-417 PPAPVPAPQ
+417 PPAPVPAP
-426 PAPVLTVDPRTGYD
+426 ASVLTVDGRTARD
-440 AEALLTGHGAA
+440 WAALLTGHDGS
-451 DVLWVPADPHDVEG
+451 DVLWTPADPQDVEG
-465 EAVALTRFAAALL
+465 EAVALTGFAAALL
-478 RTRRGPARIV
+478 RNRRSPVRIV
-488 CHVPPGAEASAV
+488 CHLPLGAAASAV
-500 SGLLHTLRR
+500 AGLLRTLHR

-535 PDTEVRYEAGGRQV
+535 PDAEVRYEAGRRTV
-549 REVVP
+549 REILP
-554 VPAPDRPAALR
+554 TPAPDHPARLR
-565 DRGVYLITGGLGGV
+565 ERGVYLITGGLGGV

-595 VLCGRTAG
+595 VLCGRTAA
-603 DSARTAALTAELTTL
+603 DSAASAALSAELTAL
-618 GAEVQVVAAD
+618 GAEVQVVGAD
-628 VSRAEDVHRVVGLAL
+628 VSRAQDVRRVVDLTL
-643 SRYGALHGVVHAA
+643 SRFGALDGVVHAA
-656 GVLRDGLVAGKSAAD
+656 GVLRDGLIAGKSAAD
-671 VRAVLA
+671 VRAVMA

-682 ARLLYEATREAG
+682 TRLLYEATRG
-694 PDFLV
+694 LGLDFLV
-699 LCSSTAGAWGNRG
+699 LCSSTAAAWGNQG
-712 QADYACANAFLDR
+712 QADYACANAFLDG
-725 FAEGRPGVVSIG
+725 FAEGKPGVVSIG
-737 WPAWSDGGMP
+737 WPGWSDGGMR
-747 LDDRALRRMGLRG
+747 LDDRALRRMGLKA

-770 LRAVGSGRPHLVALV
+770 LRAAGSGRSHLVALV
-785 GSASEITER
+785 GSAAEIAER
-794 FTPAVPSAPAAPA
+794 FTPAVPVS
-807 VPSAPA
+807 
-813 PAPAAPAAPEAA
+813 AAPAAGAPAAGVTAVTAPATPPPVAA
-825 ASGAAAPASHPPA
+825 AAGA
-838 APDRAG
+838 
-844 DADGADDAIAV
+844 GAEDDAIAI

-877 GRDGITEVPADRW
+877 GRDGITEVPAERW

-918 EFDAAFFHISPNE
+918 EFDAVFFHISPNE

-955 APSAWRGRSVGV
+955 APSAWRGRAVGV

-973 NQYQLHGAG
+973 NQYQLHGVRE
-982 GEPGLVPSSFSAS
+982 EPGLVPSSFSAS

-1029 AIRRGA
+1029 AIRRGE

-1064 DGRCRAFGEGG
+1064 DGRCRAFGAGG

-1111 NHGGRTGGFSVPDP
+1111 NHGGHTGGFSVPDP
-1125 ASQAALVRDSLT
+1125 ASQAALVHDSLT
-1137 AAGVDPADLGYL
+1137 GAHVDPADLGYL
-1149 EAHGTGTS
+1149 EAHGTGTG
-1157 LGDPIEITALERA
+1157 LGDPIEVTALERA
-1170 FDALGAGRGPWPIG
+1170 FDAVGAGRGPWPIG

-1204 VVLQM
+1204 VVLQI
-1209 RHRTLAPSL
+1209 RHRELVPSL
-1218 HAERLNPAVDWEG
+1218 HADPLNPAVDWAS

-1238 TPAPWNA
+1238 TLEPWNP
-1245 PAGAPL
+1245 PADAPL
-1251 TAAVSSFG
+1251 TAAISSFG

-1269 AEHPAV
+1269 AEHPVA
-1275 PGPQAPEEDRPRL
+1275 PDRPAPEEDRPRL

-1295 AARLDETV
+1295 ATRLDESV
-1303 AGMLAHLDRADRA
+1303 ALLLAHLDRAG
-1316 DRGADPALLER
+1316 RGAAPDAVER
-1327 IITEAVGL
+1327 ILSEVVGFPL
-1335 RADPGEPFAELGLD
+1335 DPGEPFAELGLD
-1349 YPRLTALARRVEE
+1349 YPRLSRLARRVEE
-1362 EFGVRLPIDAGTT
+1362 EFGVRLRVDGGTT
-1375 PAELAH
+1375 PAELAR
-1381 RLAGA
+1381 RLT
-1386 GAGSGT
+1386 GT
-1392 GTDPAALAFTLWS
+1392 GGGVDPAALAFTLWA

-1417 ATTAAEFAEALR
+1417 ATTTAEFADALR
-1429 TGKGCHR
+1429 TGTGWHR
-1436 GRRRRGAAPVHGGD
+1436 GRRRRSAAPVHAGD
-1450 LHELARA
+1450 LRELARA
-1457 WVDGAA
+1457 WVEGAA
-1463 ITLPAP
+1463 ISLPAP

-1474 LSLPGYPFARDRHW
+1474 LSLPGYPFARERHW
-1488 VATTRTPS
+1488 VDTPRTAGSYPAATE
-1496 AAPPDAPQEVEL
+1496 EVEL
-1508 PDGHVFGERISPA
+1508 PDGHVFSTRISTA
-1521 RQPWLADHTV
+1521 ERPWLADHTV
-1531 DGAVLV
+1531 DGVVLV

-1551 RLNCPR
+1551 RLHCPR

-1564 TPLAATEA
+1564 TPLASGEA
-1572 DLRLVADLP
+1572 DLRLVVDLAE
-1581 GPDGTRA
+1581 PDGTRT
-1588 FAVHART
+1588 FRIHARA
-1595 GEGGWTSHVTG
+1595 GDGGWTSHVTG
-1606 VLSPSPEE
+1606 VLGPSPEE
-1614 PPAPAAVPADAEEID
+1614 PPAAPALPGDAEELD
-1629 VTGLYRTLTGY
+1629 VTRLYEMLTGY
-1640 GPAFRGLH
+1640 GPAFRGLRR
-1648 GARRTADAVFADIAV
+1648 AWRTADAVFAEVVIPDGVAD
-1663 PGAAAGGAPGAHALH
+1663 GDPGAHALH
-1678 PVLLDAALH
+1678 PLLLDAALH

-1702 PFAWSGVRVHAP
+1702 PFAWSGVRVHTP
-1714 AATAAR
+1714 GATAAR
-1720 VRLVHHR
+1720 VRVVHHR
-1727 PDTVGLL
+1727 ADAVELL
-1734 LTDQAGAPVASVD
+1734 LTDHAGAPLASVD

-1754 GAPDEPLHHVE
+1754 DAPAEPLHHVE
-1765 WLPVEAPE
+1765 WLPVETPDPSPA
-1773 PPPGA
+1773 A
-1778 RCAVVGPDPE
+1778 RYAVVGPDPE
-1788 GIGAALEAAGA
+1788 GIGTALEASGA
-1799 EVVRAADLDALA
+1799 QVVRAQDLDALT
-1811 DVPPVVVLPVPAAPA
+1811 DVPPVVVLPVPAAPSGA
-1826 GPAEASRAARALAA
+1826 AEGAPAARALTT
-1840 EVLDR
+1840 EVLGR
-1845 LRQWLDGRRFASAR
+1845 LQQWLAGRRFATAR
-1859 LVFATTAPGP
+1859 LVLVTTAPDL

-1896 PAPLLRALGS
+1896 LAPLHRALGS
-1906 DEPHLRLCDGQVLGA
+1906 DEPHLRLLDGRVLGA
-1921 RLVRVPAAPAAPAPA
+1921 RLVRVPAAVPAPGPRPA
-1936 PLAEGTVLVTGASG
+1936 GTVLVTGASG

-1968 LLLVSRSGAVPA
+1968 LLLVSRSGRVPA
-1980 GLDGLDARVESAAC
+1980 GLAGLDAHVEAAAC

-1999 AALRTLLAGRRVAM
+1999 AALATLLAGRRVTM

-2026 TALDAARLERVLRP
+2026 TALDAERLERVLRP
-2040 KTEGAAHLAELL
+2040 KTEGAAHLDALL
-2052 PEAQLVLFSSAAG
+2052 PEAELVLFSSVAG

-2085 ARQHAAAGRRAVSV
+2085 ARQRAASGRRAVSV

-2107 AGMAADRDRLARGGI
+2107 EGMAADRDRLARGGI
-2122 EPLPTGAALALLDAA
+2122 EPLPTEAALGLLDAA
-2137 LAGPHPAVTAL
+2137 LAGPHPAVTVL
-2148 RLARGPAT
+2148 RLGRGPAA

-2165 VRTPEA
+2165 VRTSAP
-2171 APAADPGLAG
+2171 APAADPGLARLG
-2181 LAPDERRARLSA
+2181 PDERRARLSA

-2206 DAGRIE
+2206 DATMIE

-2226 SIEFRNRLGAAL
+2226 SIEFRNRLGTAV
-2238 GLTLE
+2238 GLSLE

-2253 ADLAAHLDERF
+2253 ADLVTHLDERF
-2264 AGESGATDL
+2264 AGASEATDL

-2289 AAADDVSRDRT
+2289 AATDDVSRDRT
-2300 AERVRGLLDQLTPR
+2300 ADRVRGLLDHLTPH
-2314 TATESV
+2314 TATEPV

>member
-78 EFSAD
+78 QFSAD
-83 AEGHRILVTGT
+83 AEGHRVLVTGT

-119 VDLPALRA
+119 VDLSALRA

-154 ARGTLHVGDRELLAD
+154 ARGTLHVGERELLAD
-169 LALDPEAAAYADYF
+169 LALGPEAAAYAEYF

-203 GAGEG
+203 GADEG

-279 RLEGAPRAA
+279 RLDGAPRAA
-288 APAAAAQAGPAPDRR
+288 EPAATAEAGAAPDQR

-309 RGLLAERLGRTAFD
+309 HGLLAERLGRTAFD

-351 DFSPTLLFEHSTFD
+351 DFSPTLLFEHSTFE

-372 AYELPAGGARPAAGA
+372 AYELPADGARRAVGA
-387 PQEHAADEDAGG
+387 PQEQTAAGDAGEE
-399 DAPAEVVWFEPRW
+399 APSEVVWFEPRW

-417 PPAPVPAPQ
+417 PPVQDPA
-426 PAPVLTVDPRTGYD
+426 PAPVLTVDSRTGRD
-440 AEALLTGHGAA
+440 AEALLTGHEAA
-451 DVLWVPADPHDVEG
+451 DVLWIPADPHDVEG
-465 EAVALTRFAAALL
+465 EAVALTGFAAALL

-500 SGLLHTLRR
+500 SALLHTLHR
-509 EQPGVRAAVVCSPE
+509 EQPGVRASVVCSPE

-535 PDTEVRYEAGGRQV
+535 PDTEVRYEAGRRQV
-549 REVVP
+549 REVLP

-603 DSARTAALTAELTTL
+603 DSTRTAALSAELTAL
-618 GAEVQVVAAD
+618 GAEVQVVGAD
-628 VSRAEDVHRVVGLAL
+628 VSRAEDVHRAVGLAL

-656 GVLRDGLVAGKSAAD
+656 GVLRDGLIAGKSAAD

-682 ARLLYEATREAG
+682 ARLLYEATRDLG
-694 PDFLV
+694 LDFLV

-737 WPAWSDGGMP
+737 WPGWSDGGMP
-747 LDDRALRRMGLRG
+747 LDDRALRLMGLRG

-794 FTPAVPSAPAAPA
+794 FTPAAAAPA
-807 VPSAPA
+807 APA
-813 PAPAAPAAPEAA
+813 PAPADSEE
-825 ASGAAAPASHPPA
+825 AAPAPHPPA
-838 APDRAG
+838 VGARARAR
-844 DADGADDAIAV
+844 DADDAIAV

-890 DHRAIHS
+890 DHRTIHS

-973 NQYQLHGAG
+973 NQYQLHGVG

-1029 AIRRGA
+1029 AIRGGA

-1238 TPAPWNA
+1238 TPAPWNP

-1251 TAAVSSFG
+1251 TAAISSFG

-1275 PGPQAPEEDRPRL
+1275 PGPQATEEDRPRL

-1295 AARLDETV
+1295 AARLDET
-1303 AGMLAHLDRADRA
+1303 AARMLAHLDRAG
-1316 DRGADPALLER
+1316 RGADPEVVER
-1327 IITEAVGL
+1327 IVAEAVGL

-1362 EFGVRLPIDAGTT
+1362 EFGVRLHIDAGTT
-1375 PAELAH
+1375 PAELAG
-1381 RLAGA
+1381 RLAGT
-1386 GAGSGT
+1386 GT

-1417 ATTAAEFAEALR
+1417 ATTAAEFADALR

-1457 WVDGAA
+1457 WVDGAE
-1463 ITLPAP
+1463 ISLPAP
-1469 DRPRR
+1469 GRPRR

-1488 VATTRTPS
+1488 VATARTPS
-1496 AAPPDAPQEVEL
+1496 APLPGTTEEVEL
-1508 PDGHVFGERISPA
+1508 PDGHVFGERITTT

-1551 RLNCPR
+1551 RLHCPR

-1564 TPLAATEA
+1564 TPLATTEA

-1588 FAVHART
+1588 FTIHART
-1595 GEGGWTSHVTG
+1595 GDGGWTSHVTG
-1606 VLSPSPEE
+1606 VLAPSPEE
-1614 PPAPAAVPADAEEID
+1614 PPASAAVPADAEEID

-1648 GARRTADAVFADIAV
+1648 GARRTADAVFADVAV
-1663 PGAAAGGAPGAHALH
+1663 PGEAAGGAPGAHALH

-1687 TVALTSALDGDSPYL
+1687 TVALTSALDGDTPYL

-1734 LTDQAGAPVASVD
+1734 LTDPAGAPVASVD

-1754 GAPDEPLHHVE
+1754 DAPDEPLHHVE

-1773 PPPGA
+1773 PSPGA
-1778 RCAVVGPDPE
+1778 RYAVVGPDPE
-1788 GIGAALEAAGA
+1788 GIGTALEASGA
-1799 EVVRAADLDALA
+1799 VLVRAADLDALT
-1811 DVPPVVVLPVPAAPA
+1811 DVPPVVVLPVPASPA
-1826 GPAEASRAARALAA
+1826 GPAEAAQAARALAA

-1845 LRQWLDGRRFASAR
+1845 LRQWLAGRRFASAR
-1859 LVFATTAPGP
+1859 LVLVTTAPGP

-1896 PAPLLRALGS
+1896 LAPLHRALGS
-1906 DEPHLRLCDGQVLGA
+1906 DEPHIRLRDGQVLGA
-1921 RLVRVPAAPAAPAPA
+1921 RLVRVPAAAPAPA
-1936 PLAEGTVLVTGASG
+1936 PRAEGTVLVTGASG

-1980 GLDGLDARVESAAC
+1980 ALDGLDARVESAAC

-1999 AALRTLLAGRRVAM
+1999 AALRTLLAGRRVTM

-2026 TALDAARLERVLRP
+2026 TALDADRLERVLRP

-2052 PEAQLVLFSSAAG
+2052 PEAQLVLFSSVAG

-2107 AGMAADRDRLARGGI
+2107 EGMAADRDRMARGGI

-2165 VRTPEA
+2165 VHTPAA

-2181 LAPDERRARLSA
+2181 LGPDERRARLSA

-2206 DAGRIE
+2206 DAGLIE

-2238 GLTLE
+2238 GMTLE

-2253 ADLAAHLDERF
+2253 ADLVAHLDERF
-2264 AGESGATDL
+2264 AGASEAADL

-2282 LAAALTA
+2282 LAAALTE

-2300 AERVRGLLDQLTPR
+2300 AERVRGLLEQLTPR